1 MTADSRE
8 GKCLRRSKT
17 AQSQGFEEQ
26 LGPGPHLVGPP
37 GGTATQTVWGG
48 NQKQGRVA
56 QHSNRYFLR
65 LPTVTQVQ
73 GRTLWWGQGRLPLTV
88 SRFCLFSQIPEC
100 VPNSATDL
108 ADTKDS
114 KKQNVGQFMLNR
126 HLVQQKVI
134 FKCVLP
140 SLAIWVNPS
149 QVHGIL
155 QLDNKLMPFW
165 NKHLCTWIERD
176 LEHWNHIVFPANFSS
191 LNKHLSC
198 LDDFKREKH

>member
-1 MTADSRE
+1 MTGAR
-8 GKCLRRSKT
+8 
-17 AQSQGFEEQ
+17 
-26 LGPGPHLVGPP
+26 PP
-37 GGTATQTVWGG
+37 ATYCFKV
-48 NQKQGRVA
+48 
-56 QHSNRYFLR
+56 
-65 LPTVTQVQ
+65 
-73 GRTLWWGQGRLPLTV
+73 
-88 SRFCLFSQIPEC
+88 LFSQIPEC

-155 QLDNKLMPFW
+155 QLDNKFMPF
-165 NKHLCTWIERD
+165 
-176 LEHWNHIVFPANFSS
+176 
-191 LNKHLSC
+191 
-198 LDDFKREKH
+198 